1 VTDLLAARSQMA
13 MSLAFHIIFAVVG
26 IGMPVLMVLAE
37 WRWRRR
43 GDPIFLELAHR
54 WAKGTA
60 ILFAV
65 GAVSGTVL
73 SFELGLLWPHFMAH
87 AGAII
92 GMPFSLEGFAFF
104 TEAIFLGIYIYG
116 WDRISPRA
124 HLAAGVVVAV
134 SGALSGIFVVIAN
147 AWMNA
152 PTGFDLVNGRPVNID
167 PIAAMLNPAAFPQT
181 LHMTLAAYAATGFAV
196 AGIHGF
202 RLLRAPGSGFD
213 RRALGVALLVGAPAA
228 LLMPLS
234 GDISAR
240 HVAQWQP
247 AKLAALE
254 GQFRTERGAPLRIG
268 GWPDEAAGTT
278 RYALEIPRGLSLLAF
293 HDPGAE
299 IKGLDAFPREDWPPV
314 VPVHVA
320 FQTMVGLGS
329 FMALVAAWALALIV
343 RRRDLGR
350 SRWLLRALVAAAP
363 MGFIC
368 IEAGW
373 VVTEVGRQPWV
384 IQGVMRTADA
394 VTPMPGLV
402 VPFLTF
408 TLLYC
413 FLGVIVVWL
422 LHRQVFMSS
431 VPAETAM
438 SAGVRSGEIG

>member
-1 VTDLLAARSQMA
+1 MA

-43 GDPIFLELAHR
+43 GDPMFLELAHR

-73 SFELGLLWPHFMAH
+73 SFELGLLWPAFMAH

-104 TEAIFLGIYIYG
+104 TEAIFLGIYLYG
-116 WDRISPRA
+116 WDRISRRA
-124 HLAAGVVVAV
+124 HLAAGVAVAV

-152 PTGFDLVNGRPVNID
+152 PTGFDLVNGRLVNID

-196 AGIHGF
+196 AGIHAF
-202 RLLRAPGSGFD
+202 RLLRTPGSGFD
-213 RRALGVALLVGAPAA
+213 RRALRVALLVGAPAA

-247 AKLAALE
+247 VKLAALE
-254 GQFRTERGAPLRIG
+254 GQFKTERGAPLRIG
-268 GWPDEAAGTT
+268 GWPDEAAEAT

-299 IKGLDAFPREDWPPV
+299 VKGLEAFPREDWPPV
-314 VPVHVA
+314 VPMHLA

-329 FMALVAAWALALIV
+329 VMALVAAWALALIV

-384 IQGVMRTADA
+384 IQGVLRTADA

-422 LHRQVFMSS
+422 LYRQVFRS
-431 VPAETAM
+431 PIPTETAM
-438 SAGVRSGEIG
+438 AVGGEIG